1 MSASADLE
9 SDDWVARG
17 CTNGVPM
24 GQDLPAMPAGALGP
38 TIMVWAM
45 KDTQSR
51 NLDRIQIVKGW
62 LDAAGEVHERIYD
75 VVWGDADERRP
86 GADGKLPPVGSTV
99 DVATATWTNTIGDP
113 ETP

>member
-62 LDAAGEVHERIYD
+62 YQDGQPREQIYT
-75 VVWGDADERRP
+75 VVWSDRR
-86 GADGKLPPVGSTV
+86 
-99 DVATATWTNTIGDP
+99 
-113 ETP
+113 